1 MIRIC
6 KKHAQCYRCAKMDF
20 GDKCDVPNGYGIDF
34 LLDKPGTW
42 YSTGSSR
49 SIMCNVEN
57 EPCESAL
64 CEVRSELGMQTSDIS
79 LIYHVIIQ
87 RFLLK
92 HESIWPPSLEIITTS

>member
-1 MIRIC
+1 
-6 KKHAQCYRCAKMDF
+6 MDF

-42 YSTGSSR
+42 YSNGSSR

-64 CEVRSELGMQTSDIS
+64 CEVLCKIS
-79 LIYHVIIQ
+79 VRNANFGYQLVLSCQ
-87 RFLLK
+87 NPSMTRFFLK
-92 HESIWPPSLEIITTS
+92 HE